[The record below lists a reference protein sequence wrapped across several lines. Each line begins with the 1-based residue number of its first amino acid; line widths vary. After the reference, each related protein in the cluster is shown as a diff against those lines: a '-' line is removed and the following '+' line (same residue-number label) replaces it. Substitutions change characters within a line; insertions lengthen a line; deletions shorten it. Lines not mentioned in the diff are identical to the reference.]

1 MVKEQIAEKYEE
13 MSKTQKRIAN
23 YILQNMTNVSYF
35 NIQKLAAQVQT
46 SEASILRF
54 CTFLGYKGFPEF
66 KAALQKTVTSQMGIS
81 ERLKISYEAYDG
93 KESGIAE
100 IFRQDM
106 TRIENTLKQLDM
118 DVFFKAC
125 NELILA
131 KKIYILA
138 ARSAAA
144 LGQFFQYYLNMTLG
158 NVELVTGMDC
168 HADLLCEV
176 TKEDVVVGI
185 TFSRYSKVTGEMFRY
200 AAKKEAVTVAI
211 TDTILSPMIKDAKY
225 YFLTDTAMPTY
236 IDSFAAPLT
245 LINAILTEIG
255 RNRNLQLER
264 RISQLDSFSKEFEI
278 FE

>member
-81 ERLKISYEAYDG
+81 ERLKISYEAYDE

-118 DVFFKAC
+118 DVFLKAC

-158 NVELVTGMDC
+158 NVELITGMDC
-168 HADLLCEV
+168 HADLRSYKGRCGGWHYLQQIFQSNGRDVPVCGEKGGSDGCHYRHDFVSHVKGCQILFSDGYGNADLYRLLC
-176 TKEDVVVGI
+176 GAP
-185 TFSRYSKVTGEMFRY
+185 Y
-200 AAKKEAVTVAI
+200 A
-211 TDTILSPMIKDAKY
+211 DQCH
-225 YFLTDTAMPTY
+225 
-236 IDSFAAPLT
+236 ID
-245 LINAILTEIG
+245 
-255 RNRNLQLER
+255 RNR
-264 RISQLDSFSKEFEI
+264 KEPESAVGKKDFTI
-278 FE
+278 GFFQ